1 MALLQSKEEIL
12 EAINAD
18 IVSNGKKAITGDI
31 LNLIFNSIV
40 ELMGTGNSGGGAST
54 EQVYT
59 DFSDGTG
66 LTEEQ
71 KVANAAIYAKA
82 KAAYEQGSAMPLI
95 IIDATL
101 LYSDLSG
108 TTNLKFTLLANTVA
122 YFDPNDPTFSS
133 DGTVGLMVAVSMGD
147 ISITCQIL
155 EDGSCVAQTS

>member
-66 LTEEQ
+66 LTEDQ
-71 KVANAAIYAKA
+71 KAINAATYAKA
-82 KAAYEQGSAMPLI
+82 KAAYEQGSTMPI
-95 IIDATL
+95 INVDATL
-101 LYSDLSG
+101 LYSNMLG
-108 TTNLKFTLLANTVA
+108 TNNLKFNLLSNTLA
-122 YFDPNDPTFSS
+122 YFDPNDPTLA
-133 DGTVGLMVAVSMGD
+133 GQGMVGLMVAVAIEGSN
-147 ISITCQIL
+147 IAVLIQ
-155 EDGSCVAQTS
+155 EDGSCVADMS

>member
-18 IVSNGKKAITGDI
+18 IVSNGKKAITADI

-66 LTEEQ
+66 LTEAQ

-82 KAAYEQGSAMPLI
+82 KAAYEQGSAIPLI
-95 IIDATL
+95 TIDATL
-101 LYSDLSG
+101 LYSQILG
-108 TTNLKFTLLANTVA
+108 TTNLKFNLLANHVA
-122 YFDPNDPTFSS
+122 YLDPNDPTLASGGS
-133 DGTVGLMVAVSMGD
+133 VGFMVGVSVEGSN
-147 ISITCQIL
+147 IACIIQ
-155 EDGSCVAQTS
+155 EDGSCVANMS

>member
-66 LTEEQ
+66 LTEDQ
-71 KVANAAIYAKA
+71 KAINAATYAKV

-101 LYSDLSG
+101 LYSGLIG
-108 TTNLKFTLLANTVA
+108 TTNLKLILLANTLA
-122 YFDPNDPTFSS
+122 YFDPSDPTLASE
-133 DGTVGLMVAVSMGD
+133 GTVGLMVRVSMEGS
-147 ISITCQIL
+147 SIICRIQ
-155 EDGSCVAQTS
+155 EDGSCVAEM

>member
-66 LTEEQ
+66 LTEDQ
-71 KVANAAIYAKA
+71 KAINAATYAKV
-82 KAAYEQGSAMPLI
+82 KAAYEQGSAMPTI
-95 IIDATL
+95 NIDATL
-101 LYSDLSG
+101 MYSQILG
-108 TTNLKFTLLANTVA
+108 TTNMKFNLLASQVA
-122 YFDPNDPTFSS
+122 YFDPNDPTFA
-133 DGTVGLMVAVSMGD
+133 GQGMVGLMVGVAMEG
-147 ISITCQIL
+147 ISIVCIIQ